1 MNVLERFGRFGD
13 GRRSARK
20 HLGGVGCVRVR
31 VGGTLFLRLGNGRG
45 RGHPSLLDDSGPFL
59 VALVNHQLRH
69 QSPDELF
76 VLVAIGVEARGR
88 SRAGMRGTTRRG
100 GRHRRRTSLGCSF
113 RRGGRC
119 AGGLRRARQ
128 SLEGVVVILRVG
140 NGADA
145 NGTRDGTRD
154 GIQDDILWSVL
165 IAVVVVI
172 LADLAIRTRA
182 VVVAAVRFRR
192 GFGFERG
199 VGRGRVRKEV
209 EVHVLEE
216 TVAFQSRD
224 VEGFREPGVVVLR
237 QRRGPS
243 LLVCVVF
250 AALGIAQ
257 HPVLAVVL
265 AARVYAVTRDTVD
278 PAGRV
283 GVVATGFARGVDAE
297 AEETTEAEVFVRI
310 VRLALLGRWR
320 RCGFASRTPAGPLL
334 ANDTRGLEVGFV
346 ALGRYR
352 RAFVRP
358 HGERVVRH
366 ARLEARVR
374 ARDGLALGG
383 RRRFGGRR
391 AVAPSASLRC
401 FRETQVATS

>member
-1 MNVLERFGRFGD
+1 M
-13 GRRSARK
+13 
-20 HLGGVGCVRVR
+20 
-31 VGGTLFLRLGNGRG
+31 
-45 RGHPSLLDDSGPFL
+45 
-59 VALVNHQLRH
+59 
-69 QSPDELF
+69 
-76 VLVAIGVEARGR
+76 
-88 SRAGMRGTTRRG
+88 
-100 GRHRRRTSLGCSF
+100 GCSF
-113 RRGGRC
+113 RLGGRC
-119 AGGLRRARQ
+119 ACGLRRARQ

-145 NGTRDGTRD
+145 NGTRDGTLD
-154 GIQDDILWSVL
+154 GIQSDILWSVL
-165 IAVVVVI
+165 VALVVVI

-224 VEGFREPGVVVLR
+224 VEGFREPSVVVLR

-320 RCGFASRTPAGPLL
+320 RGGFASRTPAGPLL

-358 HGERVVRH
+358 HGERVVRR